1 MLKAILFD
9 IGDTLFDFQRPM
21 NRSEVF
27 ESAGRKTYDFLASM
41 GHTLPPFKRYYSS
54 QVWTVRW
61 AFVKSILRRREFN
74 AFDLLGQ
81 VCKRMSIQLD
91 DATMRELAWQWY
103 SPLTQRTKV
112 ASDVIP
118 TLTKFRERG
127 LKLGLVSNTFI
138 PGFVLDKHLDLHD
151 LLEFFP
157 VRVYSSAVGVCK
169 PHPRIF
175 EEALRQ
181 VGVDACDAL
190 FVGDIVRKDIV
201 GAQRVGMRAV
211 LRKPSAP
218 NGRHRVADFVIR
230 RISELHNII
239 STLDAPMSQEEM
251 PLEALVSET

>member
-9 IGDTLFDFQRPM
+9 LGDTLFDFEPM
-21 NRSEVF
+21 NRAEVF
-27 ESAGRKTYDFLASM
+27 ETAGRKTYDFLASM
-41 GHTLPPFKRYYSS
+41 GHSLPPFKRYYKS

-61 AFVKSILRRREFN
+61 AYLVSVLKRREFN
-74 AFDLLGQ
+74 AFDLLAK
-81 VCKRMSIQLD
+81 VCARMRLQLD
-91 DATMRELAWQWY
+91 DATLRELAWQWY
-103 SPLTQRTKV
+103 SPLTHHTQV

-118 TLTKFRERG
+118 TLTKLRDRG
-127 LKLGLVSNTFI
+127 LKLALVSNTFI
-138 PGFVLDKHLDLHD
+138 PGFVLDKHLQMHD

-157 VRVYSSAVGVCK
+157 IRVYSSAVGVCK

-211 LRKPSAP
+211 LRKPKAV
-218 NGRHRVADFVIR
+218 NGHHRVADFVIR
-230 RISELHNII
+230 RISELHHIV
-239 STLDAPMSQEEM
+239 SSFDTPAPQEEL
-251 PLEALVSET
+251 PLEALVSES